1 MSYRIPPQLARR
13 PRTKI
18 ICTLGPASSS
28 DARIRALLRAGMSVA
43 RLNLAHGSPESH
55 AEIVS
60 RVRAQSAKMRIPVGI
75 LADVPGPKYRI
86 GAMKGGGVRLKRGQP
101 FQLGAAPALGDDAA
115 ASIEP
120 PGFHADVGPGDRVL
134 IDDGLV
140 ELEVTGVEGDA
151 VACRVVNNGLLRS
164 GKGVATPGKAP
175 SMPYLTPDTEEAL
188 RFVAEHDVDFVG
200 LSCVRSLLDIQ
211 QARSTLEALGAQPG
225 IVVKIERQVA
235 LDHLED
241 LIPAADA
248 VMVARGDLGVDIP
261 LAQVPMAQ
269 MEIIRVC
276 NEMGKPVITATQMME
291 SMIKAPVPTRAEVT
305 DVAMAIVQGTDAVML
320 SGETSVGRY
329 PVRAVEMM
337 AEVAREAEKG
347 FAHEAVLQSAAA
359 RLGAATDEAIAY
371 SAARTAARLDAA
383 VILAFTEFGTTAV
396 RVSKCKPRT
405 PILALT
411 SNERTLRRLSLNWG
425 VTAVQSPRLRRLVDI
440 FSEGQ
445 KAALQTGL
453 ARPGDLAVLVT
464 GVPTG
469 TPGHTNLMRVMQV

>member
-18 ICTLGPASSS
+18 ICTLGPATSS
-28 DARIRALLRAGMSVA
+28 DTRIRALLGAGMSVA
-43 RLNLAHGSPESH
+43 RLNLAHGSPESQ

-60 RVRAQSAKMRIPVGI
+60 RVRAQSAKLRIPVGI

-86 GAMKGGGVRLKRGQP
+86 GAVKGGGVRLKRGQP
-101 FQLGAAPALGDDAA
+101 FQLLAAPMVGDAAA

-120 PGFHADVGPGDRVL
+120 AGLHADVGPGDRVL

-140 ELEVTGVEGDA
+140 EMEVTGVEGDA

-188 RFVAEHDVDFVG
+188 RFVAEYDVDFVG

-211 QARSTLEALGAQPG
+211 QARSTLEGLGAHPG

-235 LDHLED
+235 LEHLED

>member
-18 ICTLGPASSS
+18 ICTLGPATSS
-28 DARIRALLRAGMSVA
+28 DTRIRALLRAGMSVA
-43 RLNLAHGSPESH
+43 RLNLAHGSPESQ

-60 RVRAQSAKMRIPVGI
+60 RVRAQEAKLRIPVGI

-101 FQLGAAPALGDDAA
+101 FQLLAAPMVGDAAA

-120 PGFHADVGPGDRVL
+120 AGLHADVGPGDRVL

-140 ELEVTGVEGDA
+140 EMEVTGVEGDA

-188 RFVAEHDVDFVG
+188 RFVAEYDVDYVG

-211 QARSTLEALGAQPG
+211 QARSTLEALGAHPG

-305 DVAMAIVQGTDAVML
+305 DIAMAIIQGTDAVML
-320 SGETSVGRY
+320 SAETSVGRY
-329 PVRAVEMM
+329 PIRAVEMM
-337 AEVAREAEKG
+337 AEVACEAEKG

-425 VTAVQSPRLRRLVDI
+425 VTAVRSPHLRRLVDI

-445 KAALQTGL
+445 KAALQTGFS
-453 ARPGDLAVLVT
+453 RPRDLAVLVT

-469 TPGHTNLMRVMQV
+469 TPGHTNLMRVMRV

>member
-1 MSYRIPPQLARR
+1 MSYRMPALLSKR

-18 ICTLGPASSS
+18 ICTLGPATSSE
-28 DARIRALLRAGMSVA
+28 ARIRALLRAGMSVA
-43 RLNLAHGSPESH
+43 RLNLAHGGPESH

-60 RVRAQSAKMRIPVGI
+60 RVRALSAKLRMPVAI
-75 LADVPGPKYRI
+75 LADVPGPKYRV
-86 GAMKGGGVRLKRGQP
+86 GKMPDGGIRLRRGQA
-101 FQLGAAPALGDDAA
+101 FQLVAEPRVGDATA
-115 ASIEP
+115 ASVEP
-120 PGFHADVGPGDRVL
+120 AGLHKDVGPGDRVL
-134 IDDGLV
+134 IDDGLI
-140 ELEVTGVEGDA
+140 ELMVTAVDGDT
-151 VACRVVNNGLLRS
+151 VACTVKNSGLLRS

-175 SMPYLTPDTEEAL
+175 SLPYLTPDTLQAL

-200 LSCVRSLLDIQ
+200 LSCVRTPADIQ
-211 QARSTLEALGAQPG
+211 DARSTLEAMDAQLG

-235 LDHLED
+235 LDNLKD

-261 LAQVPMAQ
+261 LARVPVAQ

-291 SMIKAPVPTRAEVT
+291 SMIKSPVPTRAEVT

-320 SGETSVGRY
+320 SAETSVGRH
-329 PVRAVEMM
+329 PIRAVETM
-337 AEVAREAEKG
+337 AEVALEAEKV
-347 FAHEAVLQSAAA
+347 FPYDAVLQSAAD
-359 RLGAATDEAIAY
+359 RLGSATDEAIAY
-371 SAARTAARLDAA
+371 SAARTASRLDAA
-383 VILAFTEFGTTAV
+383 VILAFTELGTTAG

-411 SNERTLRRLSLNWG
+411 PNERTLRRLSLNWG
-425 VTAVQSPRLRRLVDI
+425 VTALKSPARRRLVDI

-453 ARPGDLAVLVT
+453 AHPGDLAVLVT